1 MMVRILIFLVGVSQ
15 CLEEEE
21 SGRSFGVFKAEV
33 RDSNIYPISFDP
45 TKINKVTCGS
55 YYTIMDQSTDAL
67 TVSADVCLLGLMAA
81 TFGAIPLLLS
91 MQENREGGLLN
102 MLNTVSRQLADT
114 DFDLTKDKF
123 DIFQQKLISQ
133 ARNRILLSVVEERE
147 NEDQKSKTSEMD
159 EEKDGEIE
167 VVQEEFIDNNEC

>member
-1 MMVRILIFLVGVSQ
+1 MMVRLLIFLVGVSQ

-21 SGRSFGVFKAEV
+21 SERSFGVFKAEV
-33 RDSNIYPISFDP
+33 RDSNIISFDP

-67 TVSADVCLLGLMAA
+67 TVSADACLLGLMAA

-114 DFDLTKDKF
+114 EFDLTKDKF

-133 ARNRILLSVVEERE
+133 ARNRILLSVVEDRE
-147 NEDQKSKTSEMD
+147 NEDAERKTLEMD

-167 VVQEEFIDNNEC
+167 VVQEELIDINK